1 MPEDLS
7 YLANLASDEDEKFLK
22 ESIEREILKAISQYL
37 NEVAD
42 TMETNNI
49 ECLNAPTVRA
59 MANELVNRNSVPG

>member
-7 YLANLASDEDEKFLK
+7 YLANLASEEDEKFLQ
-22 ESIEREILKAISQYL
+22 ESIEREMIKAISQYL

-42 TMETNNI
+42 TMETNKI

-59 MANELVNRNSVPG
+59 MANELMNRNSAPE